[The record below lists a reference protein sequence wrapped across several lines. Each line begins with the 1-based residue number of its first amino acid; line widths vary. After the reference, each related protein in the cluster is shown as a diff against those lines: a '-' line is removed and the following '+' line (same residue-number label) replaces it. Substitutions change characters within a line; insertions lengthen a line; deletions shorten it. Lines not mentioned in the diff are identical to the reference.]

1 MRRILLCIIILTLVV
16 FATITTKVN
25 AEKNLME
32 DLKSLEVGM
41 AAPNFTL
48 KNGDGVEHSLRDYLG
63 KKNVVLAFYLK
74 DFTGG

>member
-1 MRRILLCIIILTLVV
+1 MHRISLCMIIFTLVV
-16 FATITTKVN
+16 FATLTTKVN

-32 DLKSLEVGM
+32 ELKSLEVGM
-41 AAPNFTL
+41 AAPDFTL

-63 KKNVVLAFYLK
+63 KKNVVLAFYPK